1 MLTKLFVWTL
11 GCSVILLK
19 KQGRKNE
26 FSKPQKT
33 IKKYFLTVGCISVLF
48 CMIDGIFDDPF
59 FFQFQ
64 PPKLCFFSWFC
75 SLLLIKHSFV
85 PRGGF
90 SSRLIL
96 LLFYLFNLG
105 ILVTSLFS
113 CSESSQKCIKV
124 IKYFKY
130 FHCYFQN
137 KNCSSW
143 LCMNF
148 RTNFSFHGINF
159 YSREFFKETN
169 RIFSHFSSLVL
180 PTNLGHV
187 FQCCL
192 QFQNVSVSL
201 LQKKGWTAK
210 IFCKMKLFFS
220 FWATESKMHLSVWC
234 RKKGFPENTTSDM

>member
-1 MLTKLFVWTL
+1 MHF
-11 GCSVILLK
+11 SVILHDWWNFWWSLLL
-19 KQGRKNE
+19 
-26 FSKPQKT
+26 P
-33 IKKYFLTVGCISVLF
+33 IST
-48 CMIDGIFDDPF
+48 
-59 FFQFQ
+59 
-64 PPKLCFFSWFC
+64 PKLCFFSWFDFAPC
-75 SLLLIKHSFV
+75 CSSNTHLYREVASLLGWYDYFFIC
-85 PRGGF
+85 
-90 SSRLIL
+90 
-96 LLFYLFNLG
+96 YLG
-105 ILVTSLFS
+105 ILFTSLFS

-201 LQKKGWTAK
+201 LQKACLATFFEMS
-210 IFCKMKLFFS
+210 IFWGERDNKKDWHFS
-220 FWATESKMHLSVWC
+220 LIENLSKVQSQNYQGQGRRFGNLLNVS
-234 RKKGFPENTTSDM
+234 PN